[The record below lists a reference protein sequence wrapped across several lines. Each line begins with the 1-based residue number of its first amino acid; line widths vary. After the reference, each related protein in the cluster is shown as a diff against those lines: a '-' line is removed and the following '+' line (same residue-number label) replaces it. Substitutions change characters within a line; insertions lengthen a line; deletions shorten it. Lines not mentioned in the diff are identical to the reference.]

1 MGCIHCDQGWHLDMP
16 LQLKLLSAPADA
28 AVGYT
33 ADSSHG
39 PQDEF
44 LMDLVKVHVNVQ
56 NFEIS

>member
-1 MGCIHCDQGWHLDMP
+1 MP

-33 ADSSHG
+33 ADSGHG

-44 LMDLVKVHVNVQ
+44 LMDLVKVQ
-56 NFEIS
+56 

>member
-1 MGCIHCDQGWHLDMP
+1 VP

-33 ADSSHG
+33 GDSGHG

-44 LMDLVKVHVNVQ
+44 LMDLVKVQ
-56 NFEIS
+56 